1 MRRRTIR
8 SDSVTSLSSTTS
20 TVTIG
25 PSWLAALD
33 KKLVLITLENILTL
47 LASQALLAN
56 KDYSVSSRDRQFIRR
71 ELCTE
76 LPIFH
81 DFVRKKVLDLAH
93 PKNYLARKKFG
104 AYPLLNNEEE
114 SKDLSVAQESNLFDE
129 SMELGSNTPP
139 PRSRLSHDSMRVS
152 VVRKL
157 HLDKAR
163 TKHTEPVS
171 TPKRFAGLDQYS
183 PSQPPYDSSY
193 EGTNPERPSALTSTP
208 GTSRTPKRVTWDDIS
223 VSPVEEEELL
233 EPIDPDYSPLSEVQ
247 IIEEDYLHFLSN
259 VFLYFCQTEL

>member
-1 MRRRTIR
+1 M
-8 SDSVTSLSSTTS
+8 
-20 TVTIG
+20 TIG

-56 KDYSVSSRDRQFIRR
+56 KDNSVSSRDRQFIRR

-104 AYPLLNNEEE
+104 AFPLLNNEEE
-114 SKDLSVAQESNLFDE
+114 TKDLSVAQESNQFDD
-129 SMELGSNTPP
+129 SMELGSNAPP
-139 PRSRLSHDSMRVS
+139 PRPRLSHDSMRVS

-163 TKHTEPVS
+163 TKNTEPPS

-183 PSQPPYDSSY
+183 PIQPPYDSES
-193 EGTNPERPSALTSTP
+193 PERPSALTSTP

-247 IIEEDYLHFLSN
+247 IIEEDYFHFLSN